1 MVSSATTTSSNVVTV
16 SLSEAV
22 TSNGGDLSAN
32 LANLEGLF
40 TLKVGDATLT
50 GSDYTLSSADNQT
63 LTFTIDAESNYIE
76 KDEIVQVVY
85 NANASTTT
93 HNLKDGQNDFTADFT
108 QLVDNSYVPSVVSSA
123 TTTSS
128 NVVTVS
134 LSEAVTSNGGDL
146 SANLANLEGL
156 FTLKVGDT
164 TLTGSD
170 YTLSSA
176 DNQTLTFT
184 IDAESN
190 YIEKDEIV
198 QVVYDANAST
208 TTHNL
213 KDVQNDFTADFTQL
227 VDNSYVP
234 SVVSSAT
241 TTSSN
246 VVTVSLS
253 EAVTS
258 NGGDLSANL
267 ANLEG
272 LFTLKVGDTTLTG
285 SDYTLSSADNQTLT
299 FTIDAESNYIEK
311 DEIVQ
316 VVYDANASTTTH
328 NLKDGQND
336 FTADFT
342 QLVDNSYVPSVVSSA
357 TTTSSNVVT
366 VSLSEAVTSNGGDL
380 SANLANLEGLFTL
393 KVGDTTLTGSDYT
406 LSSANNQ
413 TLTFTIDAESN
424 YIEKDEIVQV
434 VYDAM
439 RQQQPTT

>member
-32 LANLEGLF
+32 LA
-40 TLKVGDATLT
+40 D
-50 GSDYTLSSADNQT
+50 
-63 LTFTIDAESNYIE
+63 
-76 KDEIVQVVY
+76 
-85 NANASTTT
+85 
-93 HNLKDGQNDFTADFT
+93 
-108 QLVDNSYVPSVVSSA
+108 
-123 TTTSS
+123 
-128 NVVTVS
+128 
-134 LSEAVTSNGGDL
+134 
-146 SANLANLEGL
+146 LEGL

-176 DNQTLTFT
+176 NNQTLTFT

-208 TTHNL
+208 TT
-213 KDVQNDFTADFTQL
+213 
-227 VDNSYVP
+227 Y
-234 SVVSSAT
+234 
-241 TTSSN
+241 
-246 VVTVSLS
+246 
-253 EAVTS
+253 
-258 NGGDLSANL
+258 
-267 ANLEG
+267 
-272 LFTLKVGDTTLTG
+272 
-285 SDYTLSSADNQTLT
+285 
-299 FTIDAESNYIEK
+299 
-311 DEIVQ
+311 
-316 VVYDANASTTTH
+316 

-342 QLVDNSYVPSVVSSA
+342 QLVTNSYVPSVVSSA

-434 VYDAM
+434 VYDANASTTTHNLKDSQNDSLPTSRSWWIIVM
-439 RQQQPTT
+439 CHRWCRARRPRARIMVTVSLRGRDQQWRRSECELGEPGGSVHLEGGRHDIDGIGLHAELGEQSNPDLHD